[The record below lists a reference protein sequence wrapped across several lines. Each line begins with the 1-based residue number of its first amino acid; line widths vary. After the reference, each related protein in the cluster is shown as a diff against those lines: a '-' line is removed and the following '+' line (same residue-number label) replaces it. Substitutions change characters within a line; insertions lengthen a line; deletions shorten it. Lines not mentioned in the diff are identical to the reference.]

1 MPPTPKIH
9 DGVVVRHASDH
20 VLGRVNAIHQRPET
34 EKAPWDEK
42 LEPNVLQVEETQH
55 TKLGWCVLGPIGSGM
70 EDGDHVHVMN
80 HDFHGEQDNNET
92 NKVEGGSLGSDAVRF
107 VSALSDVVIESN
119 DGPSEVERRVHGIG
133 EVVAERIISR
143 FSGYSD
149 SVPLGEIGRVE
160 LFLLDVI
167 SHIELR

>member
-1 MPPTPKIH
+1 
-9 DGVVVRHASDH
+9 
-20 VLGRVNAIHQRPET
+20 
-34 EKAPWDEK
+34 
-42 LEPNVLQVEETQH
+42 
-55 TKLGWCVLGPIGSGM
+55 M